1 MPVAAELVNEY
12 TALNLTCTGLGVPE
26 VSQFK
31 WTLGSVLLSSDV
43 SVSCRKTQIKSLCI
57 HYLCFETRNHYEYE
71 VDFSDFD
78 ATFI

>member
-1 MPVAAELVNEY
+1 MPVAAELVNEK

-43 SVSCRKTQIKSLCI
+43 SAS
-57 HYLCFETRNHYEYE
+57 
-71 VDFSDFD
+71 
-78 ATFI
+78 